1 MLHSNALKAE
11 SAGRA
16 SLCNL
21 LLLRHPPWH
30 PNLVPFKLEIR
41 KSQDLGKDFGGTA
54 SKAEKKICKSKNCKL
69 YRNITK
75 QLYLKWKLNERKRK
89 KRRRKEAKRKRFGP
103 ESISG
108 PSTHWAKAL
117 PLGHV
122 EYTNKVVEILLLK
135 PWSPIKREFKDI
147 FSEEWLQFRQ
157 WNPNVDAFHRI
168 YM

>member
-16 SLCNL
+16 SLSNL

-30 PNLVPFKLEIR
+30 PNLIPFKLEIR
-41 KSQDLGKDFGGTA
+41 KSQDLAKDFGGTA

-75 QLYLKWKLNERKRK
+75 QLYLKWKLNERQRK
-89 KRRRKEAKRKRFGP
+89 KKKKKRKEAKRKRFSP

-108 PSTHWAKAL
+108 PSTHRGKAL

-122 EYTNKVVEILLLK
+122 EYTRKVVEILLLN
-135 PWSPIKREFKDI
+135 PWSLIKREFKDI
-147 FSEEWLQFRQ
+147 FQKNDCSFDSET
-157 WNPNVDAFHRI
+157 PT
-168 YM
+168 